1 MKRSSTISQVSETE
15 DSSSSDFYLNT
26 NSLAK
31 SFNSLCISTTNLSD
45 CERNKLIPND
55 EESFKKN
62 SDNSVNI
69 IIDNSEVTCDTINKS
84 KSLVALNNIDKIDNE
99 RDALSLN
106 QSQSKNDLKL
116 VSPYGDWCAFS

>member
-1 MKRSSTISQVSETE
+1 MKRSSTVSQVSENE

-31 SFNSLCISTTNLSD
+31 SFNSLSVSVTNLNECD
-45 CERNKLIPND
+45 KVKLIPND
-55 EESFKKN
+55 DESFKKH

-69 IIDNSEVTCDTINKS
+69 EIDHSEMACDTINKS
-84 KSLVALNNIDKIDNE
+84 KSLIALNSIEKIESD
-99 RDALSLN
+99 RDAHSLN